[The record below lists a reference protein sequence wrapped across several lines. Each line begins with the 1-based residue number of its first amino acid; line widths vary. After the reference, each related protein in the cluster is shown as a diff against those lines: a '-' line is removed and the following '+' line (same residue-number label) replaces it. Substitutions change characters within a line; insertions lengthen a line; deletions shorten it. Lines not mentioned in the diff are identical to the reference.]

1 MSIGRIA
8 SFLSS
13 LSPASDAAAVAQ
25 GAESPVLAIDQRPPQ
40 AASPEQDR
48 DWNEPQGGH
57 SDIALQ
63 LQTMIAAVRSSHQVA
78 AEQGA
83 AMAVSPA
90 GTQLKNAVTGLGHIL
105 AVVDA
110 EAMAHGAAAQV
121 REAGEVIDAV
131 ESGLAGLQTTS
142 AQIIAQLPAQQAA
155 AARQAGERFQA
166 DMQRALGQVRGVL
179 GSLMR

>member
-13 LSPASDAAAVAQ
+13 LSPASDAAAATTD
-25 GAESPVLAIDQRPPQ
+25 SPIAVDHRPTE
-40 AASPEQDR
+40 AASAQQDR
-48 DWNEPQGGH
+48 ERRDGDATP
-57 SDIALQ
+57 SAIAQQ

-110 EAMAHGAAAQV
+110 EAMVKGAAAQV
-121 REAGEVIDAV
+121 REASEVIDAV
-131 ESGLAGLQTTS
+131 ESGLLGLQSTS
-142 AQIIAQLPAQQAA
+142 QQIIAQLPAQQAA
-155 AARQAGERFQA
+155 VARQAGDRFQA
-166 DMQRALGQVRGVL
+166 DMRQALGQVRGVL